1 MVSQVN
7 NTTPENTMTAQE
19 KILDRIKKLF
29 ALADSANVNEAGNA
43 AAQAQRLMAKHAI
56 DAAML
61 ETAADEDEQAGEEVL
76 YDNTWKVLPTW
87 RQLLAQDLAKANRC
101 RSFQRGRNLCI
112 VGRPS
117 DCANVRYMH
126 AYLMT
131 EVDRLTKSASKDG
144 GGLGRTWMNNFR
156 LGAVTEVGRRV
167 QIAALEARQEAK
179 AEAVAQTDGGA
190 SLARIDSALAT
201 LDGHAKAVD
210 DYIARNLNVRS
221 SSASYTGN
229 QDARQAGTRAGAN
242 INIGGAAGQ
251 IGRGHAALGRG

>member
-1 MVSQVN
+1 MIDEGIFNDLMS
-7 NTTPENTMTAQE
+7 
-19 KILDRIKKLF
+19 KKLEREKK
-29 ALADSANVNEAGNA
+29 EA
-43 AAQAQRLMAKHAI
+43 
-56 DAAML
+56 
-61 ETAADEDEQAGEEVL
+61 ED
-76 YDNTWKVLPTW
+76 K
-87 RQLLAQDLAKANRC
+87 AKADKKKEEAAK
-101 RSFQRGRNLCI
+101 RN
-112 VGRPS
+112 
-117 DCANVRYMH
+117 A
-126 AYLMT
+126 
-131 EVDRLTKSASKDG
+131 DREK
-144 GGLGRTWMNNFR
+144 R
-156 LGAVTEVGRRV
+156 
-167 QIAALEARQEAK
+167 RQEAK